1 MKYISYSLFLLFFGF
16 ASHSLYAQQNK
27 TCDDIIIPQ
36 YSLPENSV
44 WAFSD
49 SLGLDFNTPG
59 SPSALQTYLN
69 GVGAGASV
77 ADSNGQLLFYTNGN
91 NVWSANGTLMPNATT
106 VLNYSFLPQV
116 VQVPYQPGKY
126 YLFAIYMY
134 DLKANLIDM
143 SLNNGLGDVDLSVSP
158 LSGVH
163 HLLNVD
169 KSISAVSDCS
179 GNAWLLV
186 HDISSPAFRAFHI
199 TAAGIDTL
207 PVISDFSNQ
216 IPNAAGGGNA
226 THMAVAPNGRHLA
239 YSIASYNNPA
249 KLTYYDFDPETG
261 MVSNPRILKT
271 HQDDFFSEN
280 AFSPDNSKLYC
291 TVYRQNTNDT
301 KIYQYNF
308 NATLPDSLIE
318 PDTVWG
324 TNSRYGGSGLRLGPD
339 GKMYFASEW
348 GYVPERHDSTFRAV
362 GRINYPNLPAATCG
376 FEDSVASVDFAS
388 LPNRGFFWGFFPTQA
403 VIPQSSLQVSV
414 QLQGDTLFAQPGN
427 YGSYQWYLNG
437 NPLANAQNPYLPLAD
452 TGLYAVM
459 VTDSACGCTD
469 SVLYHVT
476 ALPGLGIATTAGQ
489 PFRIYPNPTHDKIFV
504 EASIPVNLSLYDLT
518 GRLLRQSKGKNEMDI
533 SAFSEGVYLLR
544 IKDSQGR
551 FMKVEKVMKRK

>member
-16 ASHSLYAQQNK
+16 ASHSLYAQENK

-44 WAFSD
+44 WAFGD
-49 SLGLDFNTPG
+49 SLGLDFNSPG

-69 GVGAGASV
+69 VDGRGAAASV

-91 NVWSANGTLMPNATT
+91 NVWSANGTVMPNGKYLFGLFCQL
-106 VLNYSFLPQV
+106 VK
-116 VQVPYQPGKY
+116 VPYQIGKY
-126 YLFAIYMY
+126 YLFTYTSY
-134 DLKANLIDM
+134 LKCDLIDM
-143 SLNNGLGDVDLSVSP
+143 SLNNGVGDIVTTFPLRGVPLTENIGLSHCVA
-158 LSGVH
+158 
-163 HLLNVD
+163 
-169 KSISAVSDCS
+169 AVADCS

-186 HDISSPAFRAFHI
+186 HDVGSPAFRAFHI

-216 IPNAAGGGNA
+216 IPNAAGGGSA
-226 THMAVAPNGRHLA
+226 THMAVAPNGRHIA
-239 YSIASYNNPA
+239 YSITSYNNPA

-291 TVYRQNTNDT
+291 TVYRQNTNDS
-301 KIYQYNF
+301 KIYQYDF
-308 NATLPDSLIE
+308 NSSLPDSLIE

-324 TNSRYGGSGLRLGPD
+324 TNDRYGGGLRLGPD
-339 GKMYFASEW
+339 GKMYFASHW
-348 GYVPERHDSTFRAV
+348 GYVPEWHGSTFLSV

-388 LPNRGFFWGFFPTQA
+388 LPNRGFFWGSFPTQT

-459 VTDSACGCTD
+459 VTDSTCGCTD

-489 PFRIYPNPTHDKIFV
+489 PFRVYPNPTHDKIFV
-504 EASIPVNLSLYDLT
+504 EAPIPVNLSLYDLT

-551 FMKVEKVMKRK
+551 FMKAEKVMKRE